1 MRGLDKIFFEKKGDS
16 HMYNYNYYP
25 QTQQSVGQP
34 TQYIPQAYQRP
45 VQPQIGLKG
54 RLVSSLEEARATS
67 IDFDGSIFYFP
78 DLANRRIYTK
88 QINLDGTATLNM
100 YELRELPLTNEQQ
113 TFASTNFVTRDEFDS
128 VVAQLKAMLVPEQPV
143 AQAET
148 PKQKVELNF

>member
-1 MRGLDKIFFEKKGDS
+1 
-16 HMYNYNYYP
+16 MYNYNYYP
-25 QTQQSVGQP
+25 QTQQPVGQP

-100 YELRELPLTNEQQ
+100 YELREMPMTNEQQ
-113 TFASTNFVTRDEFDS
+113 AFASTNFVTRDEFNS
-128 VVAQLKAMLVPEQPV
+128 VVSQLKAMLNPEPTQPQPD
-143 AQAET
+143 QA
-148 PKQKVELNF
+148 PPPVKSKVELNF

>member
-1 MRGLDKIFFEKKGDS
+1 
-16 HMYNYNYYP
+16 MYNYNYYP
-25 QTQQSVGQP
+25 QTQPGAQAN
-34 TQYIPQAYQRP
+34 QYTPQYVPRP
-45 VQPQIGLKG
+45 VQSQAYLKG

-100 YELRELPLTNEQQ
+100 YELREMPIVNEQQ
-113 TFASTNFVTRDEFDS
+113 VFASTNFVTRDEFDQ

-143 AQAET
+143 APAEP